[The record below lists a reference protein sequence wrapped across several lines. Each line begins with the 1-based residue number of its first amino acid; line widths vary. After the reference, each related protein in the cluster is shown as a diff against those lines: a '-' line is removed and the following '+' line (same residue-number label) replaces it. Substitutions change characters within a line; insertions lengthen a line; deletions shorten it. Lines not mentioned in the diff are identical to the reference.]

1 MPPAELAAAL
11 AHEHA
16 HVRRRDPL
24 AVALLRVA
32 GLFVPSPCARRAER
46 DFRAAAEEAA
56 DAAAAYAVG
65 DGRVVASALVRLTRI
80 SLRAPAL
87 AAADRGVERRVEA
100 LLANPAGEA
109 GSSGV
114 VLLAQALFVLTVAAP
129 LAGVGETHHVVG
141 FHAAVERVVEA
152 VMHGFPVAEPTHRHG

>member
-1 MPPAELAAAL
+1 VAAA
-11 AHEHA
+11 A
-16 HVRRRDPL
+16 
-24 AVALLRVA
+24 
-32 GLFVPSPCARRAER
+32 
-46 DFRAAAEEAA
+46 
-56 DAAAAYAVG
+56 AAAAYAVG